1 MPTPVSTAR
10 ECLTEESARVL
21 DDAVSVARRRS
32 HSQTTSLHIISALLS
47 LPNSIL
53 KEACQRNRGGA
64 YSPRLQLRAL
74 ELSVGVSLD
83 RLPAIKSQDESESPP
98 PISNSLMAAI
108 KRSQANQR
116 RHPETFHLYQQ
127 TLNQNHQNGVV
138 LSVKVEL
145 KHFVLSILDDPIV
158 SRVLGEAGFR
168 SSDLK
173 ISILQPPAQIRYPPP
188 LFLCNLVNDESK
200 RCRFSFPFAIESV
213 DENCKRVCEVL
224 VKKIKKNPIL
234 IGNCGKDA
242 LIGFRES
249 VKIGKVGVLDKKIDG
264 LSLVCIENEVSEFV
278 LRSGSEEIMGVKF
291 DEVGEVLERCRG
303 CGVVVDFGEL
313 GVFVKGG
320 SSDGVNYVVSR
331 LSNLVQV
338 YGEKIWLM
346 GFAESYE
353 IYMKFVDR
361 FPTIEKDW
369 DLHMLPITASTPLNG
384 GSYSKSSL
392 LGSFVPFGGFFP
404 APPEFNNLLES
415 KSQSMPRCDM
425 CNEKYELEVSSVLK
439 GSSTASVAVQ
449 DLPNLSSWLQK
460 DDIDKCKGANPL
472 EVRDGGV
479 QNARLAGL
487 QRKWNDIC
495 QRLHHSRSLQQDKI
509 MVGSSVPAVRTYH
522 CDAKRKDSNGQDS
535 MLKECMCTDPCS
547 CISSNLP
554 KIPSRPRQYMELP
567 VTSVAEIPSLKN
579 KVSVEVSSIRKPE
592 MNPKEPSYPI
602 CSPMLQP
609 GLTSS
614 SSVTSSVT
622 TDLGLGTIYASCEQE
637 HRTSKPQDCKELP
650 KVSGNASAN
659 IPAKIVGDCRHTSA
673 NNIMQTSFYPSLGG
687 KSDDKDF
694 KYLWKLLSD
703 AVGWQEEAIC
713 TISQTISS
721 CRNGYGR
728 LRGQTYKRDIW
739 LSFLGPDKVGKRRIA
754 SALAQISREDLFSV
768 NLDPVNCFSLQ
779 NSIFDYPDSSSKNL
793 SFRGKTVVGYIA
805 EKLSRKPHSVVLL
818 ENIDKA
824 DFITQKS
831 LGQAIKTGRFPDSDG
846 REINISNVIFMTT
859 LSHDS
864 NVVSGEG
871 TPKFSEDIV
880 LGAKGLQMKIVVE
893 SIAVD
898 MPRTSG
904 ANVLLKQMKG
914 TSNQVSINKRKI
926 IDDTGNSLELLN
938 RCQKVSRTCI
948 DLNLPVEDTEGNDY
962 EACESYSSS
971 ESSDV
976 WLEDFL
982 DQVDQKVVFK
992 PFDFDALAQK
1002 ILKVIEK
1009 SFRETIG
1016 SDILLEIDF
1025 EVMLQILAA
1034 AWLSNERAVES
1045 WIEQVILASFVE
1057 VQQKH
1062 RLTSRSILK
1071 LVGLEGLHMEEKAP
1085 NLNLPANI
1093 SVN

>member
-21 DDAVSVARRRS
+21 DDAVAVARRRS

-47 LPNSIL
+47 IPNSTL

-83 RLPAIKSQDESESPP
+83 RLPSTKSQDESESPP

-127 TLNQNHQNGVV
+127 TLNQSHQNGVV

-173 ISILQPPAQIRYPPP
+173 FSILQPPAQIRYPPP

-213 DENCKRVCEVL
+213 DENCKRISEVL

-234 IGNCGKDA
+234 IGFCGKDA
-242 LIGFRES
+242 LKGFRES
-249 VKIGKVGVLDKKIDG
+249 VKNGKVGVLDKKIDG

-278 LRSGSEEIMGVKF
+278 LRNGGEETMRVKF
-291 DEVGEVLERCRG
+291 DEVGDVLVRCRG
-303 CGVVVDFGEL
+303 SEVVVDFGEL

-320 SSDGVNYVVSR
+320 SVDGVNYVVSR
-331 LSNLVQV
+331 LSNLVRL
-338 YGEKIWLM
+338 YGEKMWLM
-346 GFAESYE
+346 GSAESYE

-369 DLHMLPITASTPLNG
+369 DLHMLPITASTPPNG
-384 GSYSKSSL
+384 GTYSKSSL

-415 KSQSMPRCDM
+415 KSQSIPRCDM
-425 CNEKYELEVSSVLK
+425 CNEKYEQEVSSVLK
-439 GSSTASVAVQ
+439 GGSTSSVAVQ
-449 DLPNLSSWLQK
+449 DLPNLSSWLQT
-460 DDIDKCKGANPL
+460 DDIEKCKSANPL

-495 QRLHHSRSLQQDKI
+495 QRLHHSRSLQQDKSK
-509 MVGSSVPAVRTYH
+509 VGSSVPAVGSCH
-522 CDAKRKDSNGQDS
+522 SDGKRKDNIGKDS
-535 MLKECMCTDPCS
+535 ISKECLCIDPCS

-554 KIPSRPRQYMELP
+554 KISSRPRQYMEVP

-579 KVSVEVSSIRKPE
+579 KMSVEVSSIQKPE
-592 MNPKEPSYPI
+592 MKPKEPSYPV
-602 CSPMLQP
+602 CSPLLQP

-614 SSVTSSVT
+614 SSVTSSVI
-622 TDLGLGTIYASCEQE
+622 TDLGLGTLYASCEQE
-637 HRTSKPQDCKELP
+637 HRTSKPQDCTELP
-650 KVSGNASAN
+650 KVSWYVSAN
-659 IPAKIVGDCRHTSA
+659 RPTNIVGDCRHTSA
-673 NNIMQTSFYPSLGG
+673 SNIMQTSFYPSLGG
-687 KSDDKDF
+687 QSDDKDF
-694 KYLWKLLSD
+694 KYLWKVLSD
-703 AVGWQEEAIC
+703 TVGWQEEAIC

-728 LRGQTYKRDIW
+728 HRGQTYKRDIW

-754 SALAQISREDLFSV
+754 SVLAQISREDLFSV
-768 NLDPVNCFSLQ
+768 DLDPVNCFSLQ
-779 NSIFDYPDSSSKNL
+779 NSIFDSLDSSSKNL

-831 LGQAIKTGRFPDSDG
+831 LSQAIKTGRFPDSDG
-846 REINISNVIFMTT
+846 REINISNVIFVTT

-864 NVVSGEG
+864 NAVSGEG
-871 TPKFSEDIV
+871 TPKFSENKV

-893 SIAVD
+893 SVAVD
-898 MPRTSG
+898 MPRTRG
-904 ANVLLKQMKG
+904 ANLLLKPLKG

-926 IDDTGNSLELLN
+926 IDDTGNSPELLN
-938 RCQKVSRTCI
+938 QCQKMSRTCI

-962 EACESYSSS
+962 ESCESYSSS

-1002 ILKVIEK
+1002 ILKDIEK

-1016 SDILLEIDF
+1016 SDILLEIDS
-1025 EVMLQILAA
+1025 EIMLQILAA
-1034 AWLSNERAVES
+1034 AWLSNERAVEN
-1045 WIEQVILASFVE
+1045 WVEQVILKSFVE
-1057 VQQKH
+1057 VKQKH
-1062 RLTSRSILK
+1062 QLTSGCILK
-1071 LVGLEGLHMEEKAP
+1071 LVALEGLQMGDKAP

-1093 SVN
+1093 SVV

>member
-1 MPTPVSTAR
+1 M
-10 ECLTEESARVL
+10 
-21 DDAVSVARRRS
+21 
-32 HSQTTSLHIISALLS
+32 
-47 LPNSIL
+47 L
-53 KEACQRNRGGA
+53 K
-64 YSPRLQLRAL
+64 Y
-74 ELSVGVSLD
+74 
-83 RLPAIKSQDESESPP
+83 
-98 PISNSLMAAI
+98 
-108 KRSQANQR
+108 
-116 RHPETFHLYQQ
+116 
-127 TLNQNHQNGVV
+127 
-138 LSVKVEL
+138 
-145 KHFVLSILDDPIV
+145 
-158 SRVLGEAGFR
+158 
-168 SSDLK
+168 
-173 ISILQPPAQIRYPPP
+173 
-188 LFLCNLVNDESK
+188 
-200 RCRFSFPFAIESV
+200 
-213 DENCKRVCEVL
+213 VL
-224 VKKIKKNPIL
+224 VI
-234 IGNCGKDA
+234 
-242 LIGFRES
+242 
-249 VKIGKVGVLDKKIDG
+249 
-264 LSLVCIENEVSEFV
+264 
-278 LRSGSEEIMGVKF
+278 
-291 DEVGEVLERCRG
+291 
-303 CGVVVDFGEL
+303 
-313 GVFVKGG
+313 
-320 SSDGVNYVVSR
+320 
-331 LSNLVQV
+331 LVQ
-338 YGEKIWLM
+338 
-346 GFAESYE
+346 
-353 IYMKFVDR
+353 
-361 FPTIEKDW
+361 
-369 DLHMLPITASTPLNG
+369 
-384 GSYSKSSL
+384 
-392 LGSFVPFGGFFP
+392 
-404 APPEFNNLLES
+404 
-415 KSQSMPRCDM
+415 
-425 CNEKYELEVSSVLK
+425 
-439 GSSTASVAVQ
+439 
-449 DLPNLSSWLQK
+449 
-460 DDIDKCKGANPL
+460 
-472 EVRDGGV
+472 VRDGGV

-859 LSHDS
+859 LSEDS

-871 TPKFSEDIV
+871 TPKFSEDKV
-880 LGAKGLQMKIVVE
+880 LGAKGL
-893 SIAVD
+893 
-898 MPRTSG
+898 
-904 ANVLLKQMKG
+904 N
-914 TSNQVSINKRKI
+914 
-926 IDDTGNSLELLN
+926 
-938 RCQKVSRTCI
+938 
-948 DLNLPVEDTEGNDY
+948 
-962 EACESYSSS
+962 
-971 ESSDV
+971 
-976 WLEDFL
+976 
-982 DQVDQKVVFK
+982 
-992 PFDFDALAQK
+992 
-1002 ILKVIEK
+1002 
-1009 SFRETIG
+1009 
-1016 SDILLEIDF
+1016 
-1025 EVMLQILAA
+1025 
-1034 AWLSNERAVES
+1034 
-1045 WIEQVILASFVE
+1045 
-1057 VQQKH
+1057 
-1062 RLTSRSILK
+1062 
-1071 LVGLEGLHMEEKAP
+1071 
-1085 NLNLPANI
+1085 
-1093 SVN
+1093 

>member
-21 DDAVSVARRRS
+21 DEAVAVARRRS

-47 LPNSIL
+47 IPNSTL

-83 RLPAIKSQDESESPP
+83 RLPSTKSQDESESPP

-127 TLNQNHQNGVV
+127 TLNQSHQNGVV

-173 ISILQPPAQIRYPPP
+173 FSILQPPAQIRYPPP

-213 DENCKRVCEVL
+213 DENCKRISEVL

-234 IGNCGKDA
+234 IGFCGKDA
-242 LIGFRES
+242 LKGFRES
-249 VKIGKVGVLDKKIDG
+249 VKNGKVGVLDKKIDG

-278 LRSGSEEIMGVKF
+278 LRNGSEETMRVKF
-291 DEVGEVLERCRG
+291 DEAGDVLERCSG

-320 SSDGVNYVVSR
+320 SVDGVNYVVSR
-331 LSNLVQV
+331 LSNLVRL
-338 YGEKIWLM
+338 YGEKMWLM
-346 GFAESYE
+346 GSAESYE

-369 DLHMLPITASTPLNG
+369 DLHMLPITASTPPNG
-384 GSYSKSSL
+384 GTYSKSSL

-415 KSQSMPRCDM
+415 KSQSIPRCDM
-425 CNEKYELEVSSVLK
+425 CNEKYEQEVSSVLK
-439 GSSTASVAVQ
+439 GGSTSSVAVQ
-449 DLPNLSSWLQK
+449 DLPNLSSWLQM
-460 DDIDKCKGANPL
+460 DDIEKCKSANPL

-495 QRLHHSRSLQQDKI
+495 QRLHHSRSLQQDKSK
-509 MVGSSVPAVRTYH
+509 VGSSVPAVGSCH
-522 CDAKRKDSNGQDS
+522 SDGKRKDNIGKDS
-535 MLKECMCTDPCS
+535 ISKECLCIDHCS

-554 KIPSRPRQYMELP
+554 KISSRPRQYMEVP

-579 KVSVEVSSIRKPE
+579 KMSVEVSSIQKPE
-592 MNPKEPSYPI
+592 MKPKEPSYPV
-602 CSPMLQP
+602 CSPLLQP

-614 SSVTSSVT
+614 SSVTSSVI
-622 TDLGLGTIYASCEQE
+622 TDLGLGTLYASCEQE
-637 HRTSKPQDCKELP
+637 HRTSKPQDCTELP
-650 KVSGNASAN
+650 KVSWYVSAN
-659 IPAKIVGDCRHTSA
+659 RPTNIVGDCRHTSA
-673 NNIMQTSFYPSLGG
+673 SNIMQTSFYPSLGG
-687 KSDDKDF
+687 QSDDKDF
-694 KYLWKLLSD
+694 KYLWKVLSD
-703 AVGWQEEAIC
+703 TVGWQEEAIC

-728 LRGQTYKRDIW
+728 HRGQTYKRDIW

-754 SALAQISREDLFSV
+754 SVLAQISREDLFSV
-768 NLDPVNCFSLQ
+768 DLDPVNCFSLQ
-779 NSIFDYPDSSSKNL
+779 NSIFDSLDSSSKNL

-831 LGQAIKTGRFPDSDG
+831 LSQAIKTGRFPDSDG
-846 REINISNVIFMTT
+846 REINISNVIFVTT

-864 NVVSGEG
+864 NAVSGEG
-871 TPKFSEDIV
+871 TPKFSENKV

-893 SIAVD
+893 SVAVD
-898 MPRTSG
+898 MPRTRG
-904 ANVLLKQMKG
+904 ANLLLKPLKG

-926 IDDTGNSLELLN
+926 IDDTGNSPELLN

-962 EACESYSSS
+962 ESCESYSSS

-1002 ILKVIEK
+1002 ILKDIEK

-1016 SDILLEIDF
+1016 SDILLEIDS
-1025 EVMLQILAA
+1025 EIMLQILAA
-1034 AWLSNERAVES
+1034 AWLSNERAVEN
-1045 WIEQVILASFVE
+1045 WVEQVILKSFVE
-1057 VQQKH
+1057 VKQKH
-1062 RLTSRSILK
+1062 HLTSGCILK
-1071 LVGLEGLHMEEKAP
+1071 LVALEGLQMGDKAP

-1093 SVN
+1093 SVI

>member
-249 VKIGKVGVLDKKIDG
+249 VKNGKVGVLDKKIDG

-384 GSYSKSSL
+384 GSYSKS
-392 LGSFVPFGGFFP
+392 
-404 APPEFNNLLES
+404 
-415 KSQSMPRCDM
+415 R
-425 CNEKYELEVSSVLK
+425 
-439 GSSTASVAVQ
+439 
-449 DLPNLSSWLQK
+449 
-460 DDIDKCKGANPL
+460 
-472 EVRDGGV
+472 
-479 QNARLAGL
+479 
-487 QRKWNDIC
+487 
-495 QRLHHSRSLQQDKI
+495 
-509 MVGSSVPAVRTYH
+509 
-522 CDAKRKDSNGQDS
+522 
-535 MLKECMCTDPCS
+535 
-547 CISSNLP
+547 
-554 KIPSRPRQYMELP
+554 
-567 VTSVAEIPSLKN
+567 
-579 KVSVEVSSIRKPE
+579 
-592 MNPKEPSYPI
+592 
-602 CSPMLQP
+602 
-609 GLTSS
+609 
-614 SSVTSSVT
+614 
-622 TDLGLGTIYASCEQE
+622 
-637 HRTSKPQDCKELP
+637 
-650 KVSGNASAN
+650 
-659 IPAKIVGDCRHTSA
+659 
-673 NNIMQTSFYPSLGG
+673 
-687 KSDDKDF
+687 
-694 KYLWKLLSD
+694 
-703 AVGWQEEAIC
+703 
-713 TISQTISS
+713 
-721 CRNGYGR
+721 
-728 LRGQTYKRDIW
+728 
-739 LSFLGPDKVGKRRIA
+739 
-754 SALAQISREDLFSV
+754 
-768 NLDPVNCFSLQ
+768 
-779 NSIFDYPDSSSKNL
+779 
-793 SFRGKTVVGYIA
+793 
-805 EKLSRKPHSVVLL
+805 
-818 ENIDKA
+818 
-824 DFITQKS
+824 
-831 LGQAIKTGRFPDSDG
+831 
-846 REINISNVIFMTT
+846 
-859 LSHDS
+859 
-864 NVVSGEG
+864 
-871 TPKFSEDIV
+871 
-880 LGAKGLQMKIVVE
+880 
-893 SIAVD
+893 
-898 MPRTSG
+898 
-904 ANVLLKQMKG
+904 
-914 TSNQVSINKRKI
+914 
-926 IDDTGNSLELLN
+926 
-938 RCQKVSRTCI
+938 
-948 DLNLPVEDTEGNDY
+948 
-962 EACESYSSS
+962 
-971 ESSDV
+971 
-976 WLEDFL
+976 
-982 DQVDQKVVFK
+982 
-992 PFDFDALAQK
+992 
-1002 ILKVIEK
+1002 
-1009 SFRETIG
+1009 
-1016 SDILLEIDF
+1016 
-1025 EVMLQILAA
+1025 
-1034 AWLSNERAVES
+1034 
-1045 WIEQVILASFVE
+1045 
-1057 VQQKH
+1057 
-1062 RLTSRSILK
+1062 
-1071 LVGLEGLHMEEKAP
+1071 
-1085 NLNLPANI
+1085 
-1093 SVN
+1093 

>member
-47 LPNSIL
+47 MPNSTL

-83 RLPAIKSQDESESPP
+83 RLPSAKTQDESESLP

-127 TLNQNHQNGVV
+127 TLNQTHQNGVV

-213 DENCKRVCEVL
+213 DENSKRISEVL
-224 VKKIKKNPIL
+224 VKKNKKNPIL
-234 IGNCGKDA
+234 IGFCAKDA
-242 LIGFRES
+242 LKGFRES
-249 VKIGKVGVLDKKIDG
+249 VKNGKVGVLDKKIEG
-264 LSLVCIENEVSEFV
+264 LSSICIEDEVSEFV
-278 LRSGSEEIMGVKF
+278 LKNGSEEMMGGKF
-291 DEVGEVLERCRG
+291 DEVGDVLEKCRG

-313 GVFVKGG
+313 GVFVKGVSIEG
-320 SSDGVNYVVSR
+320 LSYVVSR
-331 LSNLVQV
+331 LSNLVRV

-353 IYMKFVDR
+353 IYMKFVER

-404 APPEFNNLLES
+404 APPEINNLLES
-415 KSQSMPRCDM
+415 RSQSAPRCDM
-425 CNEKYELEVSSVLK
+425 CNKKYEQEVSSVLK
-439 GSSTASVAVQ
+439 GGSTTSVAAQ
-449 DLPNLSSWLQK
+449 DQLNLPSWLQM
-460 DDIDKCKGANPL
+460 DDIDKCKSANPS

-495 QRLHHSRSLQQDKI
+495 QRLHHPRSLQQEMSK
-509 MVGSSVPAVRTYH
+509 VGSLLPAVGSYH
-522 CDAKRKDSNGQDS
+522 SDAKRKDDNGKDC
-535 MLKECMCTDPCS
+535 LLNECIGADPCS
-547 CISSNLP
+547 CISSSFP
-554 KIPSRPRQYMELP
+554 KISSRPKQYMEIP
-567 VTSVAEIPSLKN
+567 VTSVAEIPVLQN
-579 KVSVEVSSIRKPE
+579 QGTVEVSSIREPE
-592 MNPKEPSYPI
+592 MNHKEPSYPI
-602 CSPMLQP
+602 CSPLLQP

-622 TDLGLGTIYASCEQE
+622 TDLGLGTLYASCEQE
-637 HRTSKPQDCKELP
+637 HRSSKSQDFKELP
-650 KVSGNASAN
+650 KVSWY
-659 IPAKIVGDCRHTSA
+659 IPAKISGDCTLTSA
-673 NNIMQTSFYPSLGG
+673 NDSMQTSFRPSLGG
-687 KSDDKDF
+687 QSDDKDF
-694 KYLWKLLSD
+694 KYLWKVLSD
-703 AVGWQEEAIC
+703 TVGWQEEAIS

-754 SALAQISREDLFSV
+754 GALAQISRGDLFSV
-768 NLDPVNCFSLQ
+768 DLDPVNCFSLQ
-779 NSIFDYPDSSSKNL
+779 NSIFDYPDSSSNNL
-793 SFRGKTVVGYIA
+793 SIRGKTIVGYIA
-805 EKLSRKPHSVVLL
+805 EKLSRKPYSIVLL

-824 DFITQKS
+824 YFITQRS
-831 LGQAIKTGRFPDSDG
+831 LTQAIKTGRFPDSDG
-846 REINISNVIFMTT
+846 REINISNMIFVTT
-859 LSHDS
+859 LSRDI
-864 NVVSGEG
+864 NVMEKGP
-871 TPKFSEDIV
+871 PKFTENKV
-880 LGAKGLQMKIVVE
+880 LGAKGLQMKIFVE
-893 SIAVD
+893 GNAVD
-898 MPRTSG
+898 IPKTRSE
-904 ANVLLKQMKG
+904 NVLLEPMKG
-914 TSNQVSINKRKI
+914 TSNQVSVNKRKI
-926 IDDTGNSLELLN
+926 TDEIGNSPEVVN
-938 RCQKVSRTCI
+938 RFQKVSRTCL
-948 DLNLPVEDTEGNDY
+948 DLNLPVEDTEDDDY
-962 EACESYSSS
+962 GACDSHSSS

-982 DQVDQKVVFK
+982 EQVDQKVVFK
-992 PFDFDALAQK
+992 PFDFETLAQK
-1002 ILKVIEK
+1002 ILKNIEK

-1016 SDILLEIDF
+1016 FDILLEIDS
-1025 EVMLQILAA
+1025 EVMLQMLAA
-1034 AWLSNERAVES
+1034 AWLSNERAVEN
-1045 WIEQVILASFVE
+1045 WVEQVICKSFVE
-1057 VQQKH
+1057 VKQKH
-1062 RLTSRSILK
+1062 HIASGSVLK
-1071 LVGLEGLHMEEKAP
+1071 LVALEGLQMGDKAP

>member
-1 MPTPVSTAR
+1 MPTLVSTAR

-47 LPNSIL
+47 IPNSIL

-83 RLPAIKSQDESESPP
+83 RLPATKSQDETESPP

-127 TLNQNHQNGVV
+127 TLNQSHQNGVV

-213 DENCKRVCEVL
+213 DENCKRISEVL

-234 IGNCGKDA
+234 IGFCGKDA
-242 LIGFRES
+242 LKGFRES
-249 VKIGKVGVLDKKIDG
+249 VKNGKVGVLDKKIEG

-278 LRSGSEEIMGVKF
+278 LRNGSEEMMGVKF
-291 DEVGEVLERCRG
+291 DEVGDVLERCRG

-320 SSDGVNYVVSR
+320 SVDGVNYVVSR
-331 LSNLVQV
+331 LSNLVRG

-415 KSQSMPRCDM
+415 KSQSIPRCDM
-425 CNEKYELEVSSVLK
+425 CNEKYEQEISSFLK
-439 GSSTASVAVQ
+439 GSSTTSVAVQ
-449 DLPNLSSWLQK
+449 DRPNLSSWMQM
-460 DDIDKCKGANPL
+460 DDVDKCKGANPL

-495 QRLHHSRSLQQDKI
+495 QRLHHSRSLQRDKSE
-509 MVGSSVPAVRTYH
+509 VGSLVPAVRSYH
-522 CDAKRKDSNGQDS
+522 SDAKRKDSNGKDS
-535 MLKECMCTDPCS
+535 ILKECMCTDPCS

-554 KIPSRPRQYMELP
+554 KISSRPRQYLEVP
-567 VTSVAEIPSLKN
+567 VTSVVEIPSLEN
-579 KVSVEVSSIRKPE
+579 KVSVEVSSVRKPE
-592 MNPKEPSYPI
+592 INTTEPSYPI
-602 CSPMLQP
+602 CSPLLQP

-622 TDLGLGTIYASCEQE
+622 TDLGLGTLYASCEQE
-637 HRTSKPQDCKELP
+637 HRTSKPQDCNELP
-650 KVSGNASAN
+650 KVSWYAPTN
-659 IPAKIVGDCRHTSA
+659 IPAKIVGDCRLTSA
-673 NNIMQTSFYPSLGG
+673 SNVMQTSFYPSLGG
-687 KSDDKDF
+687 QSDDKDF
-694 KYLWKLLSD
+694 KYLWKVLSD
-703 AVGWQEEAIC
+703 TVGWQEEAIC

-728 LRGQTYKRDIW
+728 LRGQIYKRDIW

-754 SALAQISREDLFSV
+754 SALARISREDLFSV
-768 NLDPVNCFSLQ
+768 DLDPVNCFSLQ
-779 NSIFDYPDSSSKNL
+779 NSIFDNPDSSNKNL
-793 SFRGKTVVGYIA
+793 SCRGKTVVGYIA
-805 EKLSRKPHSVVLL
+805 EKLSKKPHSVVLL

-831 LGQAIKTGRFPDSDG
+831 LSQAIKTGRFPDSDG
-846 REINISNVIFMTT
+846 REINVSNVIFVTT

-871 TPKFSEDIV
+871 TPKFSENKV

-893 SIAVD
+893 SVAVD
-898 MPRTSG
+898 MPRTRG
-904 ANVLLKQMKG
+904 ANVLLKPMKG

-926 IDDTGNSLELLN
+926 IDDTCSSLELVN
-938 RCQKVSRTCI
+938 RSQKVSRTCI

-992 PFDFDALAQK
+992 PFDFDAVAQK
-1002 ILKVIEK
+1002 ILKDIEK

-1016 SDILLEIDF
+1016 SDILLEIDS

-1034 AWLSNERAVES
+1034 AWLSNERAVEN
-1045 WIEQVILASFVE
+1045 WVEQVILQSFVE
-1057 VQQKH
+1057 VRQKH
-1062 RLTSRSILK
+1062 HLTSGSILK
-1071 LVGLEGLHMEEKAP
+1071 LVALEGLQMGEKAP